1 MFGRRARPS
10 RTLDRIYEEQR
21 FALELSAAMQ
31 ADLQAQANRNY
42 RDGMRDGVI
51 MTLELLL
58 GVSSH
63 GGIPFTGERSFE
75 LEEWAQQA
83 LMRAK
88 ADA

>member
-1 MFGRRARPS
+1 MFGRRAH
-10 RTLDRIYEEQR
+10 RILEEHA
-21 FALELSAAMQ
+21 FAQELSAAMT

-42 RDGMRDGVI
+42 RDGLRDGVI

-75 LEEWAQQA
+75 LEQWAQQA

-88 ADA
+88 ADS